1 MFANIRI
8 GAIFIILLVS
18 ASCSYGQTT
27 VWLSDN
33 ATFADLDLT
42 TAASPGTT
50 GAFDI
55 WIKTEHSDRLVGVGL
70 DLMAVG
76 EAIEFTG
83 ADIVIGRNRFVFQST
98 PIVVQDATAIV
109 DMSAFTGVGGGSSGI
124 GPGIPVDDESLGA
137 YRFATIH
144 YRVAGVGTSDLQLR
158 VGEFLFLWTDGGPNI
173 VHLGINDPMSQNIPG
188 GTDGI
193 IDGRVQ
199 VVPEPSSV
207 ILPLMGVCYL
217 ATSHRRR

>member
-1 MFANIRI
+1 MFTCIRN
-8 GAIFIILLVS
+8 GVTLTILLHIS
-18 ASCSYGQTT
+18 SLSYGQTT

-42 TAASPGTT
+42 TAAAPGTT

-83 ADIVIGRNRFVFQST
+83 ADIVIGRDRFIFHGNPTVMHDGAMIT
-98 PIVVQDATAIV
+98 NLWT
-109 DMSAFTGVGGGSSGI
+109 FTGLGGGSPGI
-124 GPGIPVDDESLGA
+124 GPGVPVDNEDLGA
-137 YRFATIH
+137 YRFATVH
-144 YRVAGVGTSDLQLR
+144 YRIAELGVSDLQLR
-158 VGEFLFLWTDGGPNI
+158 VGEFLFLWTDGGPNT

-193 IDGRVQ
+193 IDGRIR
-199 VVPEPSSV
+199 VVPEPSSLV
-207 ILPLMGVCYL
+207 SLIGALCLSLKRAG
-217 ATSHRRR
+217 R